1 MQKKRSSDLV
11 LGVMVTNRMLHAV
24 LMQGEGENVRV
35 LRRFT
40 RQRVSKASQAGLMS
54 SVPELQEDASTG
66 GDFTIQFGDGNA
78 ATDNLFLSSEFGAG
92 GMSGLM
98 DAEEDVSGGISSTF
112 VLELGDILAEC
123 KDTGY
128 EDPIVAFCADSSD
141 VMHVELRTSAS
152 DRKEGKDSSE
162 GASFR
167 VKSSDRSW
175 LLKVLGEQYQGGF
188 EANRVGFLKM
198 SSIDPGELRY
208 LAVFPKQRDSVIA
221 TLLAMR
227 EQQNSRLPIVR
238 VLDAEVP
245 LYLGLARSA
254 LATSTIQTPPE
265 RTHSLIVRAGTE
277 DTLVLFMRGSQ
288 MLHYESLRSLTAYES
303 PETICSR
310 VLLQQDEHGINE
322 VQHVFLL
329 SEEREEELVESFEM
343 FFPDSHVT
351 SLRHIIY
358 DLGDLGLEEAN
369 TSAIVGAVASALRLL
384 PDERFSG
391 VFDEINLMP
400 SRLIKRRFKIP
411 ITWHIPVIGLFIML
425 TALFFVYKYISID
438 GEIEKLQQQL
448 SSYPAEILD
457 ADPRMLQAQI
467 DSFDT
472 VTSSYLNALTVLDDL
487 LKGSDQWSRTLEKV
501 SIATASVR
509 GIWIDNWRPEQ
520 NELIIIG
527 NSSARDRVVELADK
541 LDAEIEA
548 LTYDEIREA
557 PVFSFR
563 MRMPVIIELPEAA
576 IYLRNQVE
584 GAINDAEQ
592 DSMLRQGELPRVG
605 SGVPNP

>member
-1 MQKKRSSDLV
+1 MANKRSSDLV

-24 LMQGEGENVRV
+24 LLQGEGDSVRV

-40 RQRVSKASQAGLMS
+40 RQRVTKGAQAGLMT
-54 SVPELQEDASTG
+54 SVPELQEDAASG
-66 GDFTIQFGDGNA
+66 GDFTIQFGDG
-78 ATDNLFLSSEFGAG
+78 TGGGGNLFLNSEFGSGDA
-92 GMSGLM
+92 SGLM
-98 DAEEDVSGGISSTF
+98 DSEDEMPGGISSTF

-141 VMHVELRTSAS
+141 VMHVELRSALA
-152 DRKEGKDSSE
+152 DRKDKKDE
-162 GASFR
+162 EDGASFR
-167 VKSSDRSW
+167 VSTNDRSW
-175 LLKVLGEQYQGGF
+175 LLKVLAEQYQGGF

-198 SSIDPGELRY
+198 NSLDPGELRY

-227 EQQNSRLPIVR
+227 EQQNSRLPTVR
-238 VLDAEVP
+238 ILDAEVP

-254 LATSTIQTPPE
+254 LATSTVQTPPE

-288 MLHYESLRSLTAYES
+288 LLHYESLRSLTAYES

-343 FFPDSHVT
+343 FFPDSNVS
-351 SLRHIIY
+351 SLRHIVY

-384 PDERFSG
+384 PDERFNG

-400 SRLIKRRFKIP
+400 NRLIKRRFKIP
-411 ITWHIPVIGLFIML
+411 ITWHIPVIGLLIML
-425 TALFFVYKYISID
+425 TGLFFVYKYISVD
-438 GEIEKLQQQL
+438 KEIETLQQKL
-448 SSYPAEILD
+448 AGYPPEILN
-457 ADPRMLQAQI
+457 ADSRVLQARI
-467 DSFDT
+467 DSFNT
-472 VTSSYLNALTVLDDL
+472 VTASYLNALTVLDGL

-501 SIATASVR
+501 AEGTAGVR

-520 NELIIIG
+520 DQLVLIG
-527 NSSARDRVVELADK
+527 TSSARDRVVQLAEM
-541 LDAEIEA
+541 LDGDIES
-548 LTYDEIREA
+548 LTYSEIREA

-563 MRMPVIIELPEAA
+563 MRIPLIIELPEAA

-584 GAINDAEQ
+584 GVGTTPDESEQ
-592 DSMLRQGELPRVG
+592 ETAAQPGI
-605 SGVPNP
+605 PNP